1 MEIVV
6 VGRHTEVDGRFRT
19 QAESK
24 LAKAAQLD
32 PRVQRIDV
40 EVTHEKNPKL
50 ADQAERVELTVRAKG
65 PVVRAEAAADDRFAA
80 LDLAL
85 DKLMERLR
93 RNRDR
98 RKDHRRGVVPPTG
111 AVDYVEDGP
120 LDAVTAAAVAD
131 RGADLLVE
139 TEADAAS
146 VMAEAGAGAQ
156 LEVNGG
162 PVLRQLGDSPVIIRQ
177 KLHSADRI
185 SLEEAVDQ
193 MELVGHDFFLFIDA
207 ETGRPSAV
215 YKRRGWTYGVLQ
227 LDATVS

>member
-6 VGRHTEVDGRFRT
+6 VGRHTEVDGRFRA

-80 LDLAL
+80 LDIAL

-98 RKDHRRGVVPPTG
+98 RKDHRRGVVTPSN
-111 AVDYVEDGP
+111 ADFADDAS
-120 LDAVTAAAVAD
+120 LDATTTAAIAD

-139 TEADAAS
+139 TEADAAA
-146 VMAEAGAGAQ
+146 VMHEAGGGAQ

-193 MELVGHDFFLFIDA
+193 MEMVGHDFFLFIDA
-207 ETGRPSAV
+207 DTGRPSAV

-227 LDATVS
+227 LDATVK

>member
-6 VGRHTEVDGRFRT
+6 VGRHTEVDGRFRA

-93 RNRDR
+93 RSRDR
-98 RKDHRRGVVPPTG
+98 RKDHRRGVVPQPG
-111 AVDYVEDGP
+111 ADFVEDGP

-139 TEADAAS
+139 TEADAEA
-146 VMAEAGAGAQ
+146 VMAEAGGGAQ

-193 MELVGHDFFLFIDA
+193 MEMVGHDFFLFIDA
-207 ETGRPSAV
+207 ETDRPSAV

-227 LDATVS
+227 LDATVN